1 MREFLQTF
9 TSLATF
15 ALVTLAAALL
25 VTAVEVAAGALEVV
39 LARLPLCDGH
49 THHTI
54 IMSHVEYVGC
64 NACYLIREPRVS
76 LDGLF
81 RNIGYSLNERE
92 ADALN

>member
-39 LARLPLCDGH
+39 LARLFFCGSQIDGIKQ
-49 THHTI
+49 TR
-54 IMSHVEYVGC
+54 MYESVGH
-64 NACYLIREPRVS
+64 ALTLIWCMLWTVRTKSQPILQPNKV
-76 LDGLF
+76 
-81 RNIGYSLNERE
+81 
-92 ADALN
+92 